1 MTDNLDMAITD
12 IDELERDAKINGG
25 VTIGVGTVE
34 YLVGRIRAA
43 EAAHRHVCG
52 ALETSN
58 EIRSSIDGA
67 LSRLHAEKDA
77 AFACEPFA
85 WSDIKPVRGTSVV
98 NPSVMLLDADGACIG
113 LVHVLSARDDVVRG
127 DVERAMSAAG
137 NPAKMRRF
145 MQAARNGEAEANER
159 ADAAETRV
167 KSAEA
172 ALQPFRSG
180 GDWGSVKA
188 WIVGKGFQNHGT
200 RVAKQITEWQTVV
213 DAVLAEG

>member
-43 EAAHRHVCG
+43 E
-52 ALETSN
+52 
-58 EIRSSIDGA
+58 
-67 LSRLHAEKDA
+67 
-77 AFACEPFA
+77 
-85 WSDIKPVRGTSVV
+85 
-98 NPSVMLLDADGACIG
+98 
-113 LVHVLSARDDVVRG
+113 
-127 DVERAMSAAG
+127 
-137 NPAKMRRF
+137 
-145 MQAARNGEAEANER
+145 
-159 ADAAETRV
+159 TRV

-188 WIVGKGFQNHGT
+188 WIVGKGFQDHGT